1 MILLNGKKDDTQVAA
16 TGHDSLTLNT
26 IQFLGQSPLLTMV
39 YGKHERFKWRPK
51 KIRSGNTPHGGT
63 SRALISDLWMQPART
78 PVNGYMRDGM
88 GNI

>member
-26 IQFLGQSPLLTMV
+26 SQFLGQSPLLTMV

-51 KIRSGNTPHGGT
+51 KIRSENTPHGGRSMDAT
-63 SRALISDLWMQPART
+63 SSNPCQWIHAGW
-78 PVNGYMRDGM
+78 NG
-88 GNI
+88 